1 MEMPWGSASLED
13 QIYICRTLT
22 LVALGERGIL
32 TRKML
37 LLLLIGFCA
46 ACLTLN
52 CCGKE
57 VTAQNVSEKSRVFVV
72 GYMQDSRVLQTQMG
86 YKGAKL
92 VAGSSG
98 SGIATKTVDTYVYSD
113 SSMDELYYKT
123 STEFD
128 YQPYTPPLTFTQS
141 DLRNV
146 LCAKNYEVGSVYS
159 ERYTNLTDLIK
170 DTYVYQDDNV
180 SIYDIDS
187 EVRGMAT
194 IGSMARKSAKTQA
207 SYLMTGTYVGYSDLR
222 FEIQAGDQS
231 ILYLPCP

>member
-1 MEMPWGSASLED
+1 MPVG
-13 QIYICRTLT
+13 
-22 LVALGERGIL
+22 VRGFL
-32 TRKML
+32 MRQML
-37 LLLLIGFCA
+37 LLLLIALCA
-46 ACLTLN
+46 ACLALN

-72 GYMQDSRVLQTQMG
+72 GYMQDSRILQTQTG

-92 VAGSSG
+92 VSGSSG
-98 SGIATKTVDTYVYSD
+98 SGIATKTVDSYVYSD

-123 STEFD
+123 TTEFD
-128 YQPYTPPLTFTQS
+128 YQPYTEPLTFTQS

-170 DTYVYQDDNV
+170 DTNIYQDDNV

-187 EVRGMAT
+187 EVRGVAT
-194 IGSMARKSAKTQA
+194 IGSMVRKGPKTQA
-207 SYLMTGTYVGYSDLR
+207 SYFMTGKYVGYSDLR
-222 FEIQAGDQS
+222 FEIQAGDLS